1 MNDIRKLLSKLY
13 EEQSLAE
20 EQANINQASKEALKN
35 TVGTTTTSQLKAS
48 VAEDPMKEIEKHLLA
63 AYQIMKKNPQL
74 KLGKITTQIKAYYAQ
89 KEQTVATVP
98 ATEAVPMPAKGAA
111 K

>member
-1 MNDIRKLLSKLY
+1 MNEIKRLLSKLY
-13 EEQSLAE
+13 EEQELAE
-20 EQANINQASKEALKN
+20 EQTNINAASKTALKS
-35 TVGTTTTSQLKAS
+35 TVGTTTTSQLKTA

-74 KLGKITTQIKAYYAQ
+74 KLGKITSQIKAYYAQ
-89 KEQTVATVP
+89 KEQTVASVPETVP
-98 ATEAVPMPAKGAA
+98 APPKGES